1 MLNEMNDL
9 VVVDDSPLLLCVLSE
24 LFKEH
29 GYTVRTASDGFDALA
44 LIRDQVPDILVS
56 DLEMPGM
63 SGFEL
68 LSVVRRRFPTIAV
81 IAMSGAY
88 SWATLSPGIAADG
101 FYAKGSSSVCSL
113 LKLLTEIDKE
123 EIRESGRLDT
133 PIWIPGLPI
142 HKNAP
147 STTGV
152 ACPECFRVFFHSLD
166 KGVSVQQES
175 YCPHCCRP
183 VQLAIVRQSDGLD
196 KTGLQI

>member
-1 MLNEMNDL
+1 MANEMNDL
-9 VVVDDSPLLLCVLSE
+9 VVVDDSPLLLSVLSE
-24 LFKEH
+24 LFKER
-29 GYTVRTASDGFDALA
+29 GYAVRTASDGFDALA
-44 LIRDQVPDILVS
+44 LIREQVPDILLS

-101 FYAKGSSSVCSL
+101 FYAKGSSSVCGL
-113 LKLLTEIDKE
+113 LQILAEIDKE
-123 EIRESGRLDT
+123 KVRQSDRSAT

-142 HKNAP
+142 HHNDP

-166 KGVSVQQES
+166 NPKSAQQES
-175 YCPHCCRP
+175 RCPHCCLP
-183 VQLAIVRQSDGLD
+183 VQVAIVKQSQGPDERQLPV
-196 KTGLQI
+196 